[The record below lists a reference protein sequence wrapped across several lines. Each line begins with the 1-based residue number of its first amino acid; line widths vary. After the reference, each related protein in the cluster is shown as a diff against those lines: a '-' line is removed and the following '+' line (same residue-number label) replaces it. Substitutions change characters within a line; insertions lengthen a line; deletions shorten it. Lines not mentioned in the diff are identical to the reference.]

1 MRGPLSMILT
11 FALTLALS
19 VPGRA
24 QQPSEGVCVNVSVAL
39 NVSVE
44 AVAQLMQ
51 GTLVSAVNVSV
62 NVALDVDGGVDLA
75 WETGTEPDT
84 AGFNVY
90 RADGE
95 GSYTQLNDALI
106 PAQPDPASGRCGY
119 TFADRP
125 GQGKS
130 HHYMLESMG
139 IDGKRKHR
147 ALVSVPNP

>member
-1 MRGPLSMILT
+1 LT

-24 QQPSEGVCVNVSVAL
+24 QQPSEGVCVNVSV
-39 NVSVE
+39 E
-44 AVAQLMQ
+44 
-51 GTLVSAVNVSV
+51 VNVSV
-62 NVALDVDGGVDLA
+62 NVALNVDGSVDLA

-106 PAQPDPASGRCGY
+106 PAQPDPASGRYGY

-130 HHYMLESMG
+130 HYYMLESMG

-147 ALVSVPNP
+147 ALVSVPKP